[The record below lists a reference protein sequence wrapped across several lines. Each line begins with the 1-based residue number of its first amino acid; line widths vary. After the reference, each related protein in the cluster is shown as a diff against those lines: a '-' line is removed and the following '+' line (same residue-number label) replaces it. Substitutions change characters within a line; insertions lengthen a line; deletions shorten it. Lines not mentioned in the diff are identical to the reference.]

1 MLQYSG
7 ILMVFFTDSLME
19 MPSLFY
25 CLKQCQLLLKEN
37 NIYNNFNELG
47 RKLQIVSFDGLE

>member
-1 MLQYSG
+1 
-7 ILMVFFTDSLME
+7 MVFFTDSLME

-37 NIYNNFNELG
+37 NIYNNFIELG